1 MSNHNPDID
10 FLNSYSANTSVVPEV
25 IEHLIVDLRKVRY
38 IQDEIDEIVLSM
50 DEAITN
56 AIQETMKTNQK
67 LHRKIEADDDR
78 RDITIRYTISC
89 DIFDATIIDHGK
101 GLDIFNILHS
111 TPQVGTPTYMN
122 QIISYATESE
132 KCRIKVRLNGR
143 EIPLRGIGAGLKVI
157 LNFMDAIT
165 IDLIDKEKILSQ
177 SVSEHTDGTIFNMKR
192 KRRYYS

>member
-1 MSNHNPDID
+1 MSNRNLDID
-10 FLNSYSANTSVVPEV
+10 FLNSYSANTAVIPEV
-25 IEHLIVDLRKVRY
+25 IERLIGDLRKVRY
-38 IQDEIDEIVLSM
+38 TQDDIDEIVLSM

-56 AIQETMKTNQK
+56 AVQETMKTNQN
-67 LHRKIEADDDR
+67 LHRRVEADDDR
-78 RDITIRYTISC
+78 RDITVRYTISK

-111 TPQVGTPTYMN
+111 TPQTGTTTYMN

-132 KCRIKVRLNGR
+132 KSKIKVRLNGR

-157 LNFMDAIT
+157 LHFMDAIT

-192 KRRYYS
+192 KRRYK

>member
-1 MSNHNPDID
+1 MSNYNPDID
-10 FLNSYSANTSVVPEV
+10 FLNSYSASTSVVPEV
-25 IEHLIVDLRKVRY
+25 IERLIGDLRKTRY
-38 IQDEIDEIVLSM
+38 TQDEIDEIVLSM

-56 AIQETMKTNQK
+56 AIQETMKTNQDFQ
-67 LHRKIEADDDR
+67 RKVEADDDR
-78 RDITIRYTISC
+78 RDITVRYTISR

-111 TPQVGTPTYMN
+111 TPQTGSTSYIT
-122 QIISYATESE
+122 QIVSYATESE
-132 KCRIKVRLNGR
+132 KSKIKVRLNGE

-192 KRRYYS
+192 KRRYK